1 MARSIC
7 SIDWCDRVVHGKGYC
22 ESHYRRFM
30 RGASVED
37 LQTPWKKDLPLEP
50 YIDNL
55 GYQRLSIK
63 NSSKKLLVHRL
74 VMEEH
79 LGRKLE
85 PWENVHHKNGIRH
98 DNRIEN
104 LELWITR
111 QPNGQRVEDVLEWAK
126 EIIRKYGD
134 NNGQYASNGDVGT
147 TRD

>member
-1 MARSIC
+1 
-7 SIDWCDRVVHGKGYC
+7 
-22 ESHYRRFM
+22 M

-85 PWENVHHKNGIRH
+85 PWENVHHKNGIRN